1 MEEKLSIRGGLWLGS
16 AVAIFAA
23 ASSDV
28 VAAEEMAIEDARNT
42 LTQIYWRI
50 NAHNIIED
58 TKWKMKQGQIKDEPW
73 FVDPEYEESI
83 KKVIGEAIADCV
95 TNRNEFKDKKAGDLI
110 TFEGQDENYIGYT
123 REN

>member
-1 MEEKLSIRGGLWLGS
+1 M
-16 AVAIFAA
+16 
-23 ASSDV
+23 
-28 VAAEEMAIEDARNT
+28 AAEEMAIEDARNT

-50 NAHNIIED
+50 KAHNIIED
-58 TKWKMKQGQIKDEPW
+58 TKWQVKQGQIKDEPW
-73 FVDPEYEESI
+73 FVEQKYDESI
-83 KKVIGEAIADCV
+83 KKVIGKAIADCV